1 MPLAHS
7 WANLLLRYLRADIAI
22 CYQIFTIIT
31 FSWPELAGDLKLLH
45 HNCQNSFIFWKFCIA
60 FAISNSKNS
69 IHRRIG
75 CWTLLGRNRNRNRI
89 HICKSMQVYKT
100 YIMIIW
106 RATWLHCWLVS
117 ICSCVSCTANQVAIW
132 WKTSRHRF
140 LRDFHRFAKY
150 FSNRSNFTTRN
161 DSELPGTWRKVLH
174 YLLRWLETHTAS
186 PTTTIRS
193 FFFPHI
199 FLIFVSMCCLIWLKD
214 VMWFMWYRQNGVPF
228 VSLLFLALV
237 FPLNRP
243 CSGVKAA
250 AEHVKPCV
258 WGPASCASIIS
269 GWWQLIFF
277 QNFHPDFLGKWSQFD
292 KYVEQ
297 HGWEKNQQLE
307 I

>member
-1 MPLAHS
+1 M
-7 WANLLLRYLRADIAI
+7 
-22 CYQIFTIIT
+22 
-31 FSWPELAGDLKLLH
+31 AGDLKFLH
-45 HNCQNSFIFWKFCIA
+45 TNCQNSFIFPKFCIT
-60 FAISNSKNS
+60 FAISNSTKTPSTYESDVGRCLAEIETEIECTSASLCKYIRHNS
-69 IHRRIG
+69 IYHDNLKSHKAA
-75 CWTLLGRNRNRNRI
+75 LLALF
-89 HICKSMQVYKT
+89 QF
-100 YIMIIW
+100 
-106 RATWLHCWLVS
+106 AAF
-117 ICSCVSCTANQVAIW
+117 VSCTANFQPGCNLMEDFQAPI
-132 WKTSRHRF
+132 SERF
-140 LRDFHRFAKY
+140 PQICQGVFQPKQRI
-150 FSNRSNFTTRN
+150 TTRN

-174 YLLRWLETHTAS
+174 YLLRWLETHAAS

-199 FLIFVSMCCLIWLKD
+199 FLIFVSICCLIWLKD

-297 HGWEKNQQLE
+297 NGWEKNQQLE